1 MLDQQT
7 ALTRPLNRRTFIM
20 AGTAAVAAFLTSCG
34 SSGGS
39 SGSATLQFWGGV
51 PAESGPKALI
61 DAFHKKYPNIK
72 VTYTRFVNDDQG
84 NVKLDTALASGSRVD
99 VYMSYSPA
107 LMTRRIDSGLA
118 VDLASYIDADSE
130 VKSWM
135 GSTSGIFQYKNKYW
149 GLPIAKG
156 PSYVFINKNMIEDAG
171 ITLPTDWTVDE
182 FREIARKLSKNGV
195 YGTFDT
201 PDLAYATLGADDA
214 YKNGGKESN
223 YDDDVWRKSLQ
234 LHSDMIKEKSAF
246 PWTEVLAQ
254 NLRVYAQGIF
264 LKGQVGM
271 AINSD
276 FWHRY
281 ITDTKNYPHDFVTT
295 FMPIPKPVGVSD
307 PYTVGG
313 LNNWIQINAK
323 TKNRDAAWTFLRF
336 NLGEGAKYMI
346 PSGRNPAFPGTSDDD
361 VIKGLLG
368 ANREKLYDVDA
379 YRRVVLQTK
388 FKLMLPTISTAAAE
402 LAKIQQSE
410 IDRYLVGEI
419 SLDQC
424 INDMK
429 QQADD
434 AIKKAGA

>member
-1 MLDQQT
+1 
-7 ALTRPLNRRTFIM
+7 
-20 AGTAAVAAFLTSCG
+20 
-34 SSGGS
+34 
-39 SGSATLQFWGGV
+39 
-51 PAESGPKALI
+51 
-61 DAFHKKYPNIK
+61 
-72 VTYTRFVNDDQG
+72 
-84 NVKLDTALASGSRVD
+84 
-99 VYMSYSPA
+99 SYSPA

-135 GSTSGIFQYKNKYW
+135 GSTSGIFKYKNKYW